1 MPDKTTEQVKT
12 FVSMVATK
20 QGWVLHPSQ
29 AFLDLLVDGLKTN
42 FNRYGY
48 FSCPCR
54 AASGNKEHDNDIVC
68 PCEYCVPDQQ
78 DYGHCYCGLYLTTA
92 FAATGKQPQPLPERR
107 PPEKDTW

>member
-1 MPDKTTEQVKT
+1 MPPKTTEQVKT

-20 QGWVLHPSQ
+20 QGWVLHPVP

-54 AASGNKEHDNDIVC
+54 AASGNKEQDKDIVC

-78 DYGHCYCGLYLTTA
+78 DYGHCYCGLYMTKA
-92 FAATGKQPQPLPERR
+92 FAATGKKPQPIPERR
-107 PPEKDTW
+107 PPEKDV